1 MSEEK
6 LRQDMERL
14 HRIGDELIQAWKLND
29 DIEQEWSELKLIE
42 IAKGTDPAKVWD
54 TIAATSRGKELRAL
68 SRIRRFDLKEMEIEY
83 DRAVRALD
91 IQIALEP
98 HRLMYSSE

>member
-29 DIEQEWSELKLIE
+29 DIEQEWADLKLIE
-42 IAKGTDPAKVWD
+42 IAKGTDPDKVWD
-54 TIAATSRGKELRAL
+54 VIAATSRGKELRAL
-68 SRIRRFDLKEMEIEY
+68 HRIRLFDLKERQVQY
-83 DRAVRALD
+83 DRAVRELD

-98 HRLMYSSE
+98 HRLTYSSE